1 MGGPVLGDRL
11 RELRATRGLTL
22 RQLADSSG
30 LSAGLLSQI
39 ENGRTDPS
47 IETLRRLARVFD
59 SDLADLFREPD
70 APEVY
75 VSRPGERLRM
85 QAPAGLITYER
96 ITSGRGNFEMLRGVL
111 QPGDASAQEPRGHA
125 STECVYVIEG
135 AIVATV
141 GSQDHALAIGE
152 AITFDS
158 RLPHR
163 FRNEGDTEA
172 VILIS
177 VTPPTP

>member
-1 MGGPVLGDRL
+1 MLGDRL
-11 RELRATRGLTL
+11 RELRSARGLTL
-22 RQLADSSG
+22 RQLAEETG
-30 LSAGLLSQI
+30 LSAGLLSQL

-47 IETLRRLARVFD
+47 VETLRRLAKVFD

-75 VSRPGERLRM
+75 VSRPGERFMM

-96 ITSGRGNFEMLRGVL
+96 LTSGRGNFEMLRGVL
-111 QPGDASAQEPRGHA
+111 HPGDVSASAPRGHP
-125 STECVYVIEG
+125 STECVYVLEG
-135 AIVATV
+135 EIVASIGGV
-141 GSQDHALAIGE
+141 EHRVALGE

-163 FRNEGDTEA
+163 FSNDGETDA
-172 VILIS
+172 VILLS
-177 VTPPTP
+177 VTPPSP

>member
-1 MGGPVLGDRL
+1 MLGDRL
-11 RELRATRGLTL
+11 RDLRSARGLTL
-22 RQLADSSG
+22 RQLADATG
-30 LSAGLLSQI
+30 LSAGMLSQL
-39 ENGRTDPS
+39 ENGRTEPS
-47 IETLRRLARVFD
+47 IETLRRLAKVFD

-70 APEVY
+70 APEVHL
-75 VSRPGERLRM
+75 SRPGERLMM

-96 ITSGRGNFEMLRGVL
+96 LSSGRGNFEMLRGVL
-111 QPGDASAQEPRGHA
+111 RPGDVSAAEPRGHP

-141 GSQDHALAIGE
+141 AGVDHQVELSE

-163 FRNEGDTEA
+163 FRNDGDVDA
-172 VILIS
+172 VILLS